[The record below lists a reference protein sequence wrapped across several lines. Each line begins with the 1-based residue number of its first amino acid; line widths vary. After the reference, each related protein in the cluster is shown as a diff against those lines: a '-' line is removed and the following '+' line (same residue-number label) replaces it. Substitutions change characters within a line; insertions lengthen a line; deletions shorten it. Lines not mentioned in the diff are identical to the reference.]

1 MHCHDFV
8 RHFCTFVFCLS
19 LTSSIFIIY
28 IFVLTPNR
36 ATELDRID
44 NTFRQVQEE
53 RADIDGKREKL
64 SDTMESQA
72 AKVKVLKEKLD
83 QFKAVEKL
91 EAKRLNM
98 ESGFAWAFFGER
110 DHDYQEKLRV
120 CYIFI

>member
-1 MHCHDFV
+1 MHCHEFV
-8 RHFCTFVFCLS
+8 GHFLYAVYFVSHSPL
-19 LTSSIFIIY
+19 LIF
-28 IFVLTPNR
+28 FSFLVLTPNR

-44 NTFRQVQEE
+44 NTFRHVQEE
-53 RADIDGKREKL
+53 RAGIDGKREKL

-110 DHDYQEKLRV
+110 DQDYQAKLTV
-120 CYIFI
+120 CYFF